1 MANVFNRLFGNKD
14 ESTSEDKD
22 DPTPEWAVE
31 TIEAAQRSRSTS
43 LNLVLFSGED
53 RLEEI
58 PNAVFEMEWLKS
70 LNLSGNQLTVIP
82 SEIGQLQ
89 NLTELRL
96 YKNQLTAVPPEIAKL
111 QNLTTLNLSSN
122 RLAAVPAEI
131 GQLQNL
137 TRLDLSS
144 NHLKAVPSE
153 IAKLQNLTTLD
164 LGFNK
169 LKAVPSEIA
178 KLQRLTT
185 LWLSYNQLTA
195 VSAWL
200 FNLPKLEK
208 LYLHDNPIQ
217 TPPQEVLELKKLSGN
232 RIVNLNKVR
241 AYFDQLAEE
250 GVDTLYEAK
259 LIIIGEAG
267 AGKTTLV
274 KKLQDPTYTI
284 NPTEPS
290 TEGIDVAEWTFPLP
304 QTSDFLEKSDVSTD
318 NNFRVNV
325 WDFGGQEIYHATHKF
340 FLTRRSLYALVADAR
355 EQKTDFY
362 YWLNVVELLS
372 DNSPAL
378 IISNEKQNRAW
389 PFNEN
394 QLRGEFNSLKDVFPV
409 NLADENN
416 RRLYKIIDAIKYHIV
431 QLPHVG
437 QTLPKTWVRVRE
449 VLEEDPRNTMPL
461 PEYLDLCQRHGFR
474 RHDDKLQLSD
484 YLHDLGVC
492 LHYQDDPLL
501 NKTLILKPEWGT
513 AAVYAVLE
521 SDQVKANQGRFS
533 RANLDTIWHE
543 EKYAPWRDE
552 LLQLMVR
559 FQLCY
564 QLPGNG
570 DYIAPQL
577 LSENKPNYPWDE
589 NDNLQ
594 LRFRYPT
601 FMPKGILTSF
611 IVATHR
617 LIANQDWVW
626 KTGVILEN
634 ADARAEI
641 IEHYQRREITIRV
654 QGRQKRDLLTK
665 IGYEFE
671 KIHSD
676 FPERLQIKQLIPCNC
691 SQCKGSGRPYFFDF
705 GRLKKRLAAG
715 KTTAEC
721 DDSYE
726 TVDVWRL
733 IDDVG
738 ARQQALDKGMY
749 VGGDYIHIE
758 GGISNS
764 QGLAIGRDADGSAT

>member
-1 MANVFNRLFGNKD
+1 MTDVTQRQFGDEDDLIPNWARKNIKAAKGDRSLLLRLRNV
-14 ESTSEDKD
+14 
-22 DPTPEWAVE
+22 
-31 TIEAAQRSRSTS
+31 
-43 LNLVLFSGED
+43 GEYY
-53 RLEEI
+53 LLAEI
-58 PNAVFEMEWLKS
+58 PNVVFEMEWLES
-70 LNLSGNQLTVIP
+70 LHLSG
-82 SEIGQLQ
+82 
-89 NLTELRL
+89 
-96 YKNQLTAVPPEIAKL
+96 NQLTAVPPEIGKLKNLTGLYLDGNQLAAVSPEIGQL
-111 QNLTTLNLSSN
+111 QNLTTLNLS
-122 RLAAVPAEI
+122 
-131 GQLQNL
+131 GNL
-137 TRLDLSS
+137 
-144 NHLKAVPSE
+144 
-153 IAKLQNLTTLD
+153 LTD
-164 LGFNK
+164 I
-169 LKAVPSEIA
+169 P
-178 KLQRLTT
+178 
-185 LWLSYNQLTA
+185 
-195 VSAWL
+195 AWL
-200 FNLPKLEK
+200 FSLPKLEE
-208 LYLHDNPIQ
+208 LYLHNNPIQ
-217 TPPQEVLELKKLSGN
+217 TPPPEILELNRLSIGSG
-232 RIVNLNKVR
+232 RPVDLNKVR
-241 AYFDQLAEE
+241 AYFGQLAEE
-250 GVDTLYEAK
+250 GDDTLYEAK
-259 LIIIGEAG
+259 LIILGEAG

-274 KKLQDPTYTI
+274 KKLQDPTYLV
-284 NPTEPS
+284 NSAEPS
-290 TEGIDVAEWTFPLP
+290 TEGIDVAEWGFPLSVSGE
-304 QTSDFLEKSDVSTD
+304 QTSVTGSKSPVSSLQSPPP
-318 NNFRVNV
+318 FRVNI

-409 NLADENN
+409 NLADEDNS
-416 RRLYKIIDAIKYHIV
+416 RLNKIIEAIKYHIV

-437 QTLPKTWVRVRE
+437 QTLPKTWVRVRAA
-449 VLEEDPRNTMPL
+449 LEEDLRNTMPL
-461 PEYLDLCQRHGFR
+461 PEYLDLCQQHGFR

-521 SDQVKANQGRFS
+521 SDDVKANRGRFS
-533 RANLDTIWHE
+533 RANLAIIWHE

-552 LLQLMVR
+552 LLQLMIR

-564 QLPGNG
+564 QLPGDG

-577 LSENKPNYPWDE
+577 LSENKPHYPWDE
-589 NDNLQ
+589 ADNLQ

-601 FMPKGILTSF
+601 FMPKGILTRF

-626 KTGVILEN
+626 KTGVILQD

-641 IEHYQRREITIRV
+641 IEHYQRREITVRV
-654 QGRQKRDLLTK
+654 QGGQKRDLLTK

-676 FPERLQIKQLIPCNC
+676 FPDRLQIKQLIPCNC
-691 SQCKGSGRPYFFDF
+691 SQCKGSGKPYFFDF

-715 KTTAEC
+715 KTTTEC
-721 DDSYE
+721 EESYE

-738 ARQQALDKGMY
+738 ARQQVKPDPHGRMEMADLSLLRRLLLDSFNPGELKDLCFELGIDY
-749 VGGDYIHIE
+749 DDLPGDGRSVKARELILRLQRE
-758 GGISNS
+758 GR
-764 QGLAIGRDADGSAT
+764 LDELVAYGRKHRPHAQWQ